1 MNVMGYLPSNTQE
14 EVNPKESGDVIGN
27 DGLLVC
33 GKCRKRK
40 QKRISLMG
48 KEKVV
53 PILCDCR
60 LKEIQEKK
68 KKDEYEETMRRIS
81 RLKDASMMAN
91 KFRNATFSSYRIREE
106 NRKIFNLAKNYVQNF
121 SEMRKKNQGI
131 LFYGPPGTGKSYTA
145 ACIANALM
153 EKQISVIMT
162 SFVKIL
168 QDIGMGDREAE
179 YIQIL
184 NYASLLII
192 DDLGAERNTEYAIER
207 VYNVIDSRI
216 REEKPLI
223 LTTNFS
229 LSEMMECEDIQRK
242 RIYDR
247 VFEACF
253 PVEMPGKS
261 FRQIEAAKRFDD
273 MKKYME

>member
-247 VFEACF
+247 VFEACL